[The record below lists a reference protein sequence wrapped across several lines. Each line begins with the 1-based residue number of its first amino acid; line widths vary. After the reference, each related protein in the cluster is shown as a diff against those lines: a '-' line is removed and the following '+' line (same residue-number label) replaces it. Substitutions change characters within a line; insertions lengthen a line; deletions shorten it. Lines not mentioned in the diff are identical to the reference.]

1 MLSRIA
7 RSLAALALLAGL
19 ARADGFMQIDRPTR
33 EAVPMAVKYH
43 KVDVEIDNQV
53 ATTTV
58 DQVFVNPNGFNVEA
72 TYMFPVPAGAS
83 VSKLSMWID
92 GKEMEAELL
101 DADKA
106 RATYEEIVRSQQDPA
121 LLEYVGTKMFKL
133 RVFPILPNE
142 EKRVKLAYSESLKAD
157 NGLCVYR
164 YPLNTEKFSS
174 RPLSECRVAVHVKSG
189 IPLKSLVS
197 PTHPVDVARKSDLEG
212 TVVYEAANVLP
223 DKDFLLYFT
232 QQDGDF
238 GMNMVAQREAG
249 EDGYFMLMLSPK
261 AEATD
266 AEVVKRDVCF
276 VIDNSMSMAEED
288 RMPQAKKALK
298 AGLETLNP
306 GDRFNVI
313 RFSTEAVKWKDAPV
327 EATAENLAEAGK
339 FIDAIKARGGTN
351 ISEAMTMALGMNPGD
366 AARPYMVIFMTDG
379 EPTLGETDPEKIVKI
394 VKDAN
399 GKQARIFTLGVG
411 FELNVNL
418 LDRIAEENRGLREY
432 ITPTESLETKMAGYY
447 EKIGAPVLSDVKIEF
462 GGQPDETYDV
472 YPKQLSDVFKGQQI
486 AVYGRF
492 KGEGGRSIKLKGSV
506 NGKPREFVYEASLP
520 KENATHDSIP
530 RLWAISKI
538 GHLMDAIRLKGENEE
553 LKKEIVALAKE
564 FGVMTK
570 YTSWLVLE
578 DNARLRR
585 ELGAGRPNA
594 APAAP
599 ADGAWKAD
607 GDDQNEEFEKLA
619 EAGRSGMGAGGG
631 ENRVEAS
638 KDLKKMQEGKVQDAL
653 AFKRK
658 SYAGDKKPG
667 ADNGAVSA
675 VGGKTFYCV
684 DGVWMDQKFKMGS
697 ETLKVEYLSDEYF
710 KLLAAN
716 PGAGKFFALGDHVI
730 VVLGGK
736 TYEVTPKKATEEP
749 KK

>member
-7 RSLAALALLAGL
+7 RSLAALALVAGL

-43 KVDVEIDNQV
+43 KVDVAIDNQV

-142 EKRVKLAYSESLKAD
+142 EKRVKLAYSESLRAD
-157 NGLCVYR
+157 NGLCIYR

-339 FIDAIKARGGTN
+339 FVDAIKARGGTN
-351 ISEAMTMALGMNPGD
+351 ISEAMSMALAMNPGD
-366 AARPYMVIFMTDG
+366 ATRPYMVIFMTDG
-379 EPTLGETDPEKIVKI
+379 EPTLGETDPEKIVRI

-399 GKQARIFTLGVG
+399 GKSARIFTLGVG

-472 YPKQLSDVFKGQQI
+472 YPKQLADVFKGQQI

-492 KGEGGRSIKLKGSV
+492 KGEGGRSIRLKGSV

-520 KENATHDSIP
+520 KENATH
-530 RLWAISKI
+530 
-538 GHLMDAIRLKGENEE
+538 
-553 LKKEIVALAKE
+553 
-564 FGVMTK
+564 
-570 YTSWLVLE
+570 
-578 DNARLRR
+578 
-585 ELGAGRPNA
+585 
-594 APAAP
+594 
-599 ADGAWKAD
+599 
-607 GDDQNEEFEKLA
+607 
-619 EAGRSGMGAGGG
+619 
-631 ENRVEAS
+631 
-638 KDLKKMQEGKVQDAL
+638 
-653 AFKRK
+653 
-658 SYAGDKKPG
+658 
-667 ADNGAVSA
+667 
-675 VGGKTFYCV
+675 
-684 DGVWMDQKFKMGS
+684 
-697 ETLKVEYLSDEYF
+697 
-710 KLLAAN
+710 
-716 PGAGKFFALGDHVI
+716 
-730 VVLGGK
+730 
-736 TYEVTPKKATEEP
+736 
-749 KK
+749 

>member
-1 MLSRIA
+1 MLSRIM
-7 RSLAALALLAGL
+7 RSLAALALLATL

-33 EAVPMAVKYH
+33 NAIPMAVKYH
-43 KVDVEIDNQV
+43 KVDVVIDNQV
-53 ATTTV
+53 ATTKV

-72 TYMFPVPAGAS
+72 TYMFPIPAGAS

-133 RVFPILPNE
+133 RVFPILPGE
-142 EKRVKLAYSESLKAD
+142 EKRVKLEYSETIKAD
-157 NGLCVYR
+157 SGLCVYR

-174 RPLSECRVAVHVKSG
+174 KALNECRVAVQVKSNV
-189 IPLKSLVS
+189 PLKSLMS
-197 PTHPVDVARKSDLEG
+197 PTHSVDVARKNDLEG

-266 AEVVKRDVCF
+266 AELVKRDVCF

-306 GDRFNVI
+306 GDRFNIV
-313 RFSTEAVKWKDAPV
+313 RFSTEAVKWKDALV
-327 EATAENLAEAGK
+327 EVSAENLADAGK

-351 ISEAMTMALGMNPGD
+351 ISEAMQMALSMNQGD
-366 AARPYMVIFMTDG
+366 ASRPYMVIFMTDG

-394 VKDAN
+394 TRDAN
-399 GKQARIFTLGVG
+399 GKMARIFTLGVG
-411 FELNVNL
+411 FELNVGL

-447 EKIGAPVLSDVKIEF
+447 EKIGAPVLSDIKIEF
-462 GGQPDETYDV
+462 GGASAEIYDI

-486 AVYGRF
+486 AVFGRF
-492 KGEGGRSIKLKGSV
+492 KGDGSRSIKLKGSV
-506 NGKPREFVYEASLP
+506 NGKTREFVYEAGFP
-520 KENATHDSIP
+520 KENASHDSIP

-578 DNARLRR
+578 DNARVQQQAGAAGGRLRGADEALRR
-585 ELGAGRPNA
+585 IEAEDKASDAPAADAAGMELGA
-594 APAAP
+594 
-599 ADGAWKAD
+599 K
-607 GDDQNEEFEKLA
+607 
-619 EAGRSGMGAGGG
+619 G
-631 ENRVEAS
+631 ESAVEAS
-638 KDLKKMQEGKVQDAL
+638 QEAEKAKKGQAMEPGKPSGGFARKDARTGQTK
-653 AFKRK
+653 
-658 SYAGDKKPG
+658 
-667 ADNGAVSA
+667 SA
-675 VGGKTFYCV
+675 VQVIGGKTFYGT
-684 DGVWMDQKFKMGS
+684 DEGWYDQKWDGKA

-710 KLLAAN
+710 KLLAAK
-716 PGAGKFFALGDHVI
+716 PEVAKWLALGDHV
-730 VVLGGK
+730 VVVVSGK
-736 TYEVTPKKATEEP
+736 AYEVMPKKVEEP
-749 KK
+749 RKDEAPK